1 MGSCQWGHWTDQP
14 PPCGAVTSAPLSRW
28 LAEVFTVQ
36 GIQKAPGLAP
46 HSGRRQAQTAA
57 NSRL

>member
-1 MGSCQWGHWTDQP
+1 MVSFQWGHWTDQSS
-14 PPCGAVTSAPLSRW
+14 PCGAVTSAPLSRW

-46 HSGRRQAQTAA
+46 HLGRRQAKTAA